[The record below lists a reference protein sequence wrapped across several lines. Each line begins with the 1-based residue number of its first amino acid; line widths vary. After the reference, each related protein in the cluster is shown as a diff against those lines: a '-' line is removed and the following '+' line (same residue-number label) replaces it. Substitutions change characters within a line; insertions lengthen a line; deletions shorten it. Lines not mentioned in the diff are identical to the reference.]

1 MRLSLESL
9 TMMQFLQK
17 STLDPKDTNRTRD
30 EYLSTKKQ
38 TGKKLK
44 RSLPSL
50 INISKTM
57 STPKA
62 LIIYGIN
69 LNLIC
74 IQLLINTY
82 HIRAVLH
89 EIGPHGSLLRYENYS
104 RKGKGYIATVN
115 KYERKTK
122 RVLRTNCAT

>member
-1 MRLSLESL
+1 M
-9 TMMQFLQK
+9 
-17 STLDPKDTNRTRD
+17 
-30 EYLSTKKQ
+30 
-38 TGKKLK
+38 K

-62 LIIYGIN
+62 LIVYGIN

-74 IQLLINTY
+74 IHLLINTY

-104 RKGKGYIATVN
+104 RKGKGYIVTVN
-115 KYERKTK
+115 KHERKTK
-122 RVLRTNCAT
+122 RVLTTNCAT